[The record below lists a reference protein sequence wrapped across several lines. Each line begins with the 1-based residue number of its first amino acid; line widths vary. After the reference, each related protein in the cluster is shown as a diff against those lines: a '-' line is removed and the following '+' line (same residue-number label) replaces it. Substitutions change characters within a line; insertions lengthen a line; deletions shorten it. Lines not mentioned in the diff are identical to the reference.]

1 MLKKLIVLFF
11 VLNALFWGLA
21 SHSQHCALVSSFGI
35 SSCPPHYIHLLMG
48 LVSFI
53 VAVYIQQKRYVDGL
67 L

>member
-1 MLKKLIVLFF
+1 MLKKLIALFF

-21 SHSQHCALVSSFGI
+21 SHSQHCALVSSVGI
-35 SSCPPHYIHLLMG
+35 SNCPPHYIHLLMG